1 MRIVLLMVLLLSSGG
16 ACLAEQPFHRA
27 ELIFPLEKWHNHS
40 SCIVET
46 PNGDLL
52 VTWYHGSGER
62 TADDVIVEGARKVKG
77 EREWRPRFL
86 LADTPGFP
94 DTNPA
99 LFIDAR
105 KRLWLLWPVI
115 LANRWETA
123 LMKYRISSDYERRD
137 APPRWEKSDVM
148 LFVPRDF
155 TDEVNRAVDEY
166 LLRPN
171 LAPAATAYLNDLKKK
186 AADKYFTR
194 MGWMTRAHPVTL
206 PSGRIL
212 VPLYSDGFS
221 FSLIAI
227 SDDGGETW
235 TTSKPIV
242 GAGNIQPAI
251 VRKNDGTLAAY
262 MRDNGPPP
270 KRLHLSTSSDDGITW
285 TAPIDSEIPNPGSGA
300 EVIRL
305 KDGLWAMVY
314 NDTERGRYSLAVS
327 LSDDEGKT
335 WKWTRHLERE
345 EPGPRAGS
353 YHYPSIIQSRDGR
366 LHVSYSYFLPREPG
380 QEERKSIKHAEFN
393 VEWVQA
399 AKGSDK

>member
-1 MRIVLLMVLLLSSGG
+1 MRTPLLLLILLSAA

-27 ELIFPLEKWHNHS
+27 ELIFPLEKWHNHA
-40 SCIVET
+40 SCIVEA

-77 EREWRPRFL
+77 AKEWRPRFL
-86 LADTPGFP
+86 MADTPGFP

-105 KRLWLLWPVI
+105 QRLWLLWPVI

-123 LMKYRISSDYERRD
+123 LMKYRISAGYQRRD
-137 APPRWEKSDVM
+137 APPRWEKSEVM
-148 LFVPRDF
+148 LFIPRDF
-155 TDEVNRAVDEY
+155 TAEVNRAVDEY
-166 LLRPN
+166 LRRPN
-171 LAPAATAYLNDLKKK
+171 LPEAATAYLNDLKKK

-242 GAGNIQPAI
+242 GAGNIQPSI
-251 VRKNDGTLAAY
+251 VRKNDGTLVAY

-270 KRLHLSTSSDDGITW
+270 KRLHVSTSSNDGVTW
-285 TAPIDSEIPNPGSGA
+285 SAPVDSDIPNPGAGA

-305 KDGLWAMVY
+305 SDGLWAMAY

-327 LSDDEGKT
+327 LSGDEGKT

-345 EPGPRAGS
+345 EPGPRTGS
-353 YHYPSIIQSRDGR
+353 YHYPSIIQSREGR

-393 VEWVQA
+393 VEWVRSA
-399 AKGSDK
+399 VASDK